1 MDGVKCIVIH
11 EMENFMRVA
20 IASDHGGYRLKERLK
35 KYLKNKD
42 IDCIDCGTDSEDSC
56 DHPDFAQKA
65 CGLVQAQTV
74 NLRIL
79 NLWDGEL
86 E

>member
-1 MDGVKCIVIH
+1 
-11 EMENFMRVA
+11 MRVA

-56 DHPDFAQKA
+56 DYPDFAQKSMRS
-65 CGLVQAQTV
+65 CPSPNSQFCDSD
-74 NLRIL
+74 
-79 NLWDGEL
+79 LWDRNWNEHCCK
-86 E
+86 